1 MGDRTFGA
9 QRMQPRGPQRSRYGG
24 KHVRSN
30 VSVVIAA
37 YNCEQFLADTI
48 ASAQAQTLP
57 ADEILVVDDA
67 STDAT
72 AAIVGR
78 LAARDR
84 RVSLISLAENA
95 GPSHARNVALDRAT
109 GRWVAILD
117 GDDLC
122 APHRLEQQVRFLH
135 DTGVDLCGSWFT
147 EFGQGPART
156 VRWPHE
162 EAALATAMLF
172 QSTICH
178 PTVMARREVF
188 DAVRYREDYR
198 LAEDYDLFVRA
209 GTHFRLANVPEALLR
224 YRRHTGQATQAK
236 REQMETVTRQ
246 IRLRALEA
254 RGIAASR
261 EEQRIHNLIR
271 APTSIHRID
280 DLVQI
285 EAWLTKLLER
295 FPEQAG
301 QRVIASQWTRA
312 AVRAAPLGRRMWQ
325 RYRASRLHALL
336 PKRLAGDVDLAVLAM
351 LRLDYASGA
360 FRLLRRLGL
369 SA

>member
-1 MGDRTFGA
+1 M
-9 QRMQPRGPQRSRYGG
+9 
-24 KHVRSN
+24 HSN
-30 VSVVIAA
+30 VSIVIAA
-37 YNCEQFLADTI
+37 YNCGQYLADTI
-48 ASAQAQTLP
+48 QSALEQTLP
-57 ADEILVVDDA
+57 ADEILVVDDG

-72 AAIVGR
+72 AAIATR
-78 LAARDR
+78 MAALDR
-84 RVSLISLAENA
+84 RVSLISLAVNS
-95 GPSHARNVALDRAT
+95 GPSRARNVALDRAT
-109 GRWVAILD
+109 GRWIAILD

-122 APHRLEQQVRFLH
+122 TPNRIAHQVRFLR
-135 DTGVDLCGSWFT
+135 DNDIDLCGSWFT

-162 EAALATAMLF
+162 ESALATAMLF

-209 GTHFRLANVPEALLR
+209 STRFRLANVPEALLR
-224 YRRHTGQATQAK
+224 YRRHAEQATQAK

-261 EEQRIHNLIR
+261 AEQRIHNLIR
-271 APTSIHRID
+271 APGSIRKMED
-280 DLVQI
+280 FEQI
-285 EAWLTKLLER
+285 EAWLMKLLAQ
-295 FPEQAG
+295 FPERAA

-312 AVRAAPLGRRMWQ
+312 AVRAAPLGQPMWR
-325 RYRASRLHALL
+325 RYRVSRLHALL
-336 PKRLAGDVDLAVLAM
+336 PRRLAGDIDLAVLAT

-360 FRLLRRLGL
+360 FRFLRRVGL